1 MGWFSGDDD
10 YSDYA
15 ADAAAREAEGGPSG
29 RYDLGRFEGT
39 DTDIPQDVQARLVE
53 VDPMNE
59 IEALAGALNPIP
71 FTMPSMSTY
80 VDPKTLDKYSYT
92 GLDLG
97 VFGMRGGNIYSALT
111 PYGQETTFAGGENIG
126 GQNVPGVMSAVGA
139 QPAQGFGQFASRRQQ
154 PTTGKTMKDMISDIK
169 IPKPTVSQKLGLNP
183 FVGMPRVF

>member
-1 MGWFSGDDD
+1 MGWFSGDD
-10 YSDYA
+10 DYA

-53 VDPMNE
+53 VDPMSE
-59 IEALAGALNPIP
+59 IEALAGAFNPIP

-111 PYGQETTFAGGENIG
+111 PFGQETTLAGGESNSDP
-126 GQNVPGVMSAVGA
+126 NVMTAVGA
-139 QPAQGFGQFASRRQQ
+139 QPAQAFGQFSARRQQ
-154 PTTGKTMKDMISDIK
+154 QPSAGRTMKDIVSNLKM
-169 IPKPTVSQKLGLNP
+169 PKPTVSQKLGLSP

>member
-1 MGWFSGDDD
+1 MGWFSGDD
-10 YSDYA
+10 DYA

-53 VDPMNE
+53 VDPMSE
-59 IEALAGALNPIP
+59 IEALAGAFNPIP

-80 VDPKTLDKYSYT
+80 VDPRTLDKYSYT
-92 GLDLG
+92 GLDVG
-97 VFGMRGGNIYSALT
+97 AFGMRGGNIYSALS
-111 PYGQETTFAGGENIG
+111 PFGQETNMAGGG
-126 GQNVPGVMSAVGA
+126 SDSDPNVMTAVGA

-154 PTTGKTMKDMISDIK
+154 QPSAERTMKDIVSNLKM
-169 IPKPTVSQKLGLNP
+169 PKPTVSQKLGLNP

>member
-53 VDPMNE
+53 IDPMNE
-59 IEALAGALNPIP
+59 IEALAGAFNPIP
-71 FTMPSMSTY
+71 FTVPSMSTY
-80 VDPKTLDKYSYT
+80 VDPRTLDKYSYT
-92 GLDLG
+92 GLDVG
-97 VFGMRGGNIYSALT
+97 AFGLKGGNIYSALT
-111 PYGQETTFAGGENIG
+111 PFGQETNLAGGES
-126 GQNVPGVMSAVGA
+126 QSAPGLMSAVGA
-139 QPAQGFGQFASRRQQ
+139 EPAQGFGQFASRRQQ
-154 PTTGKTMKDMISDIK
+154 PTTGKTMKDILSDIK